1 MIFTL
6 LCIKEFVKNFP
17 FVNKNNPS
25 STEGHTKDTTE
36 ALKEAPTEGLKE
48 GPIEGLEKNTQT
60 TKFIFMSAT
69 LDMPLF
75 LKYFN

>member
-25 STEGHTKDTTE
+25 STEDKETPTEGHTKATTNKD
-36 ALKEAPTEGLKE
+36 LKEA
-48 GPIEGLEKNTQT
+48 PIEGLEKNDNT
-60 TKFIFMSAT
+60 
-69 LDMPLF
+69 
-75 LKYFN
+75 

>member
-25 STEGHTKDTTE
+25 PTNKAQEEAPEKALKEDTKDTT
-36 ALKEAPTEGLKE
+36 
-48 GPIEGLEKNTQT
+48 
-60 TKFIFMSAT
+60 
-69 LDMPLF
+69 
-75 LKYFN
+75 

>member
-25 STEGHTKDTTE
+25 PTEETTEKDTKE
-36 ALKEAPTEGLKE
+36 KALKEAPTEGL
-48 GPIEGLEKNTQT
+48 EKNT
-60 TKFIFMSAT
+60 
-69 LDMPLF
+69 
-75 LKYFN
+75 

>member
-25 STEGHTKDTTE
+25 STEAKEAPTEGHTKDTTE

-48 GPIEGLEKNTQT
+48 GP
-60 TKFIFMSAT
+60 
-69 LDMPLF
+69 
-75 LKYFN
+75 

>member
-25 STEGHTKDTTE
+25 STEAQEEPHKETTNKAQE
-36 ALKEAPTEGLKE
+36 E
-48 GPIEGLEKNTQT
+48 NT
-60 TKFIFMSAT
+60 
-69 LDMPLF
+69 
-75 LKYFN
+75 

>member
-1 MIFTL
+1 MIFTI

-17 FVNKNNPS
+17 FENN
-25 STEGHTKDTTE
+25 
-36 ALKEAPTEGLKE
+36 
-48 GPIEGLEKNTQT
+48 IENEKNDSESEIKKQN

-69 LDMPLF
+69 LDIPIF

>member
-17 FVNKNNPS
+17 FVNKNNPIENP
-25 STEGHTKDTTE
+25 TE
-36 ALKEAPTEGLKE
+36 EAPIEGKE
-48 GPIEGLEKNTQT
+48 KAPIEDPIEGLEKNTQT

>member
-25 STEGHTKDTTE
+25 STEAPTNKAHKETTE
-36 ALKEAPTEGLKE
+36 KAPTEGLK
-48 GPIEGLEKNTQT
+48 
-60 TKFIFMSAT
+60 
-69 LDMPLF
+69 
-75 LKYFN
+75 

>member
-25 STEGHTKDTTE
+25 STED
-36 ALKEAPTEGLKE
+36 KEAQEEPHKKATEKTTKEEASIE
-48 GPIEGLEKNTQT
+48 GPIEGLEKNDNT
-60 TKFIFMSAT
+60 
-69 LDMPLF
+69 
-75 LKYFN
+75 

>member
-25 STEGHTKDTTE
+25 STE
-36 ALKEAPTEGLKE
+36 AKEAPTEGHTKDTKEKAPTEGHTEDHTE
-48 GPIEGLEKNTQT
+48 GPEKNDNT
-60 TKFIFMSAT
+60 
-69 LDMPLF
+69 
-75 LKYFN
+75 